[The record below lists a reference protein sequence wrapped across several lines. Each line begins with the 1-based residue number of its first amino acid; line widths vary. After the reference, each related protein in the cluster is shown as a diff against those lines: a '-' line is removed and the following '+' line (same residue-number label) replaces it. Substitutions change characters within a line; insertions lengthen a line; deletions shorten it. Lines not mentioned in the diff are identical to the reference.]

1 MPIYNSVQPRAA
13 DAFEA
18 RRREEAA
25 SRAAFSPNPD
35 EAQSG
40 TEPPAPARPAVQ
52 RRRWRINLP
61 VLLGSLFVA
70 ALIMAVVR
78 VLSLDQP
85 DLTTVDKLQLLID
98 VPTGAPG
105 PAQDVLPNDG
115 GPEADLTVILGPLVA
130 VAIAIE
136 RLIEAAFDW
145 YERSATA
152 VADVLVKPREA
163 LNWIEEE
170 YIRAYEATAIAADQV
185 RVDVIPGE
193 LQRLGAAENRLAEAE
208 ARLRSW
214 TNASE
219 YVAFKRAF
227 SIWIGLLTGL
237 IVAIWGGLSFFQAIE
252 LRAPLLLDMLVTGL
266 LIGIGPG
273 PFHTVI
279 GIFQGAKD
287 SLKSLADLLQARSV
301 QEAFEGIQ
309 GELTPN
315 VPQGAPV
322 DLMENR
328 G

>member
-35 EAQSG
+35 ENQPAG
-40 TEPPAPARPAVQ
+40 EPPAPQRPAVQ

-61 VLLGSLFVA
+61 LLLGSLFVA

-85 DLTTVDKLQLLID
+85 DLTTVGKLQLLID
-98 VPTGAPG
+98 VPSGPAD
-105 PAQDVLPNDG
+105 PAQDVLPNSG
-115 GPEADLTVILGPLVA
+115 VEADLTVILGPLIAVA
-130 VAIAIE
+130 VAIE

-227 SIWIGLLTGL
+227 SIWIGLLVGL

-252 LRAPLLLDMLVTGL
+252 LRAPLLLDMLITGL

-301 QEAFEGIQ
+301 QEAFEGIR
-309 GELTPN
+309 GELN

-322 DLMENR
+322 DLTENR